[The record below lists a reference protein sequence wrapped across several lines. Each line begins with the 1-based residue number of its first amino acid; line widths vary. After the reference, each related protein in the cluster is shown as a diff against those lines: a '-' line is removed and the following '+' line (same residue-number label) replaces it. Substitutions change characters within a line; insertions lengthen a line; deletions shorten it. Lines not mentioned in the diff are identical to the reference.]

1 MITVPVMLRDHLARV
16 LLQATAHTTHT
27 TQLADPRG
35 CKCHVSTFRRRPL
48 CGCQSSTLLPS
59 GPHGAF
65 SHTSHTVDPRTPC
78 TPLSTSY
85 PSRTRSSTLALT
97 ERVRPLAL
105 PNTGLQPEWDKG
117 TRSAAYGYS
126 PQLQNDSSAGR
137 RAPPGFHL
145 DDSVLRLPAHNAPVS
160 TDPAGN
166 ACNVM

>member
-1 MITVPVMLRDHLARV
+1 MSQRFDDAPCVAANRQPCS
-16 LLQATAHTTHT
+16 LLGHTA
-27 TQLADPRG
+27 
-35 CKCHVSTFRRRPL
+35 
-48 CGCQSSTLLPS
+48 
-59 GPHGAF
+59 
-65 SHTSHTVDPRTPC
+65 
-78 TPLSTSY
+78 
-85 PSRTRSSTLALT
+85 PSRTRLTPWTLAHLVLTLALT

-117 TRSAAYGYS
+117 TRPAAYGYS